1 MAYTESFV
9 STDAV
14 EILIEVLLGSVEDT
28 QLFLFGRFPILWLW
42 VYNPSLAGSA
52 AHRGSCNRKRGAAVV
67 DCTRACCSAPC
78 CARFAGPCGRRHS
91 TGICRLCACSVLEYA
106 VLEELYVTGLQLDAD
121 SSAVGFGFS
130 ALPSISTSAISFAAA
145 PSTPASPTSFA
156 AVPMQSHAVSSLPS
170 LLQCWQRTTCIL
182 ERLVRTTGENLFI

>member
-1 MAYTESFV
+1 M
-9 STDAV
+9 DAI

-28 QLFLFGRFPILWLW
+28 QPFLFGRFPIRWHW

-52 AHRGSCNRKRGAAVV
+52 AHRGSCNRNRGAAVV

-78 CARFAGPCGRRHS
+78 CARSAGPCGRRHS
-91 TGICRLCACSVLEYA
+91 TGICRLCAGSVLEYA

-130 ALPSISTSAISFAAA
+130 ALPSISTSANSFVAA
-145 PSTPASPTSFA
+145 PSTSASPTSFV
-156 AVPMQSHAVSSLPS
+156 AVPMHFDAVCSLATH
-170 LLQCWQRTTCIL
+170 LQGRQRTTWSL
-182 ERLVRTTGENLFI
+182 ERLLRTTGENLFI